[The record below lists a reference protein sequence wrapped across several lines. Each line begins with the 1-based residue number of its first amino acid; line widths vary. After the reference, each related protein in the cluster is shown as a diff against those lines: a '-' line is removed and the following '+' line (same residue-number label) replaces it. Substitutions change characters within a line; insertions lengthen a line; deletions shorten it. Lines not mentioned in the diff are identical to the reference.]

1 MRTRQASLN
10 RLMLDHE
17 VDILISGNGAVIYYK
32 NTSDSDIVPFDDEI
46 TLDYF
51 IDNFEMVADLS
62 KLQLNLYAL
71 ND

>member
-1 MRTRQASLN
+1 MRTRQARIN
-10 RLMLDHE
+10 RLMLEHE

-32 NTSDSDIVPFDDEI
+32 NTSDSDVVPFDDDM
-46 TLDYF
+46 TMDYF

>member
-17 VDILISGNGAVIYYK
+17 VDILISGSGAVIYYK
-32 NTSDSDIVPFDDEI
+32 NTSDSDVIPFDEEI

-62 KLQLNLYAL
+62 KLQMNLYQL